1 MNHRTVDSS
10 PTVPAIGDLASDM
23 EGIETDIE
31 QLIAD
36 IRASINEADNILK
49 TMPE

>member
-36 IRASINEADNILK
+36 IRASINEADNFLK

>member
-10 PTVPAIGDLASDM
+10 PTVPAIGDLAADL

-36 IRASINEADNILK
+36 IRASINEADNFLK